1 LHKLAEGVAG
11 CNGNEARLY
20 RVKAI
25 RPCTSP
31 DAGASAGMR
40 ALAERKSHLK
50 RADAA
55 RMR

>member
-31 DAGASAGMR
+31 DAGASAGMG